1 MTLHKDI
8 NIDFKV
14 SKSLKRDMEEAEK
27 IYDEKGG
34 ESLDYIF
41 KTDEIE
47 GQAKSL
53 YRAGQLT
60 YEQADLILYKFGMQ
74 VQKK

>member
-1 MTLHKDI
+1 MIMHKDI
-8 NIDFKV
+8 LIDFKV
-14 SKSLKRDMEEAEK
+14 PKDFQKDMEDAEK

-41 KTDEIE
+41 MTDIIE

-53 YRAGQLT
+53 YLDGHLT
-60 YEQADLILYKFGMQ
+60 YEQADLILYKFGM
-74 VQKK
+74 